1 MSYTKES
8 LERVLAAAGDATVDY
23 VNSAGARR
31 YMVVTTDFDNK
42 YIKSKLSERKRAFD
56 ETGIV
61 VFAWDIDK
69 FKTIDPA
76 TVVGITPMSST
87 LKNV

>member
-42 YIKSKLSERKRAFD
+42 YIKSKLRERKRAFD
-56 ETGIV
+56 ESGLV

-76 TVVGITPMSST
+76 TVVGITPLSSI